1 MVAIVTSFESTDL
14 YVTDRKSFEEFVVFE
29 LNPSVC
35 DDIDGVV
42 SLYKDEEDDPSPD
55 PISRSKLSKDQLRN
69 VRLWEKRQDR
79 RRKKRLWEQRS
90 ELPVCLVNGRKAGT
104 IALRSCGD
112 SDNGDDTYFG
122 DREIQKICRF
132 LPSEGTFGFHH
143 SQMPSN
149 DTDEPGGVR
158 YWVYDHGT
166 AVARASRDWTLQ
178 EITSG
183 KLRAPTLME
192 FMRYYR
198 RSGGFRLFVREC

>member
-1 MVAIVTSFESTDL
+1 M
-14 YVTDRKSFEEFVVFE
+14 
-29 LNPSVC
+29 C

-122 DREIQKICRF
+122 DREIQKSVAFFRVKALSGFTIVRCHQMTPTSQGESVTGSMITERLWLEHRGIGRCRK
-132 LPSEGTFGFHH
+132 S
-143 SQMPSN
+143 
-149 DTDEPGGVR
+149 
-158 YWVYDHGT
+158 
-166 AVARASRDWTLQ
+166 LQ
-178 EITSG
+178 ENFA
-183 KLRAPTLME
+183 RPP
-192 FMRYYR
+192 
-198 RSGGFRLFVREC
+198 